1 MLKKILFPA
10 GNTEHSMETLKY
22 VKDFAKKYNA
32 EVIVLNVYEEPN
44 IYTLEYEEFLKQGSS
59 NFLDEIKIEFDGVP
73 VRTIMYKGHIGKG
86 IVDVVETEKC
96 DFIIMG
102 KHGLTSKKGFLI
114 GSTANYVIHHTK
126 CPVFLV

>member
-10 GNTEHSMETLKY
+10 GNTEHSKETIEY
-22 VKDFAKKYNA
+22 VKEFAKKYNA

-44 IYTLEYEEFLKQGSS
+44 IYTLEYEEVLKEGCGKV
-59 NFLDEIKIEFDGVP
+59 LDDVKANLSDLS

-96 DFIIMG
+96 DFVIMG